1 MKFSPNGKYLASG
14 GEDGVVRI
22 WRIMSRDKSPSFI
35 FLQKDIFQID
45 ESPLQELFGHSSDI
59 LDLAWSNSDIL
70 LSSSMD
76 KTVCCWKIGCDQCLS
91 VFPHKDF

>member
-22 WRIMSRDKSPSFI
+22 WRIMSSDKSSSFI
-35 FLQKDIFQID
+35 FIQNDIFQID

-59 LDLAWSNSDIL
+59 LDLAWSNSDVS
-70 LSSSMD
+70 LSC
-76 KTVCCWKIGCDQCLS
+76 KTYIAICYVYSACKS
-91 VFPHKDF
+91 NKS